1 MLGLGRLARISI
13 HGDPEGKVA
22 LAHVAGAGGSCFSAG
37 FRNART
43 CCQKIGFSTV
53 SPGGF
58 STVSPTDGFSI
69 CGPAAPDLRN
79 GMDSDRLDRL
89 DSDLDRLDSDLR
101 LTSFETIAI
110 AQAIAIPI
118 ATARY
123 GRGIYTN
130 SRAAGAAPGV
140 LLRGTGRRSRTGTN
154 HRDQRI
160 QAVCV

>member
-1 MLGLGRLARISI
+1 M
-13 HGDPEGKVA
+13 
-22 LAHVAGAGGSCFSAG
+22 
-37 FRNART
+37 
-43 CCQKIGFSTV
+43 
-53 SPGGF
+53 
-58 STVSPTDGFSI
+58 SPTDGFSI

-140 LLRGTGRRSRTGTN
+140 LLRGTGRRPAPVPITVTRGYKPCVCDFSSSTDGHRAASGGKTGGE
-154 HRDQRI
+154 
-160 QAVCV
+160 